1 MRIVIE
7 LDDTEQDVVIR
18 INREGKTTVLQ
29 TTGAAAFA
37 AGPAV
42 AAPAAPAALAEDG
55 GTTDAGPAPENVP
68 ANVPE
73 NDDE

>member
-18 INREGKTTVLQ
+18 VNREGKATVIR
-29 TTGAAAFA
+29 TAEPAVAD

-42 AAPAAPAALAEDG
+42 AAPTALAADG
-55 GTTDAGPAPENVP
+55 GTTDAGPAPEN
-68 ANVPE
+68 
-73 NDDE
+73 NDE